1 MKLSWLPLVI
11 VVVWLA
17 LLPLPASARH
27 FGHRPIVVRP
37 EPSVFPKTID
47 PWKLW
52 GVPLRKHHVVH
63 HSHSR
68 THGAL
73 NGRAAARSHGSVGTF
88 FPVVSGPTVVVLAP
102 PVSAPPSVVYVAP
115 PPVANLVPEP
125 PSRPTVVEHPTGR
138 YELRGDGMTAP
149 YRWVWI
155 PNPPGEPPPAP
166 GQTPSLDPS
175 VPSPSMPPAA
185 PRPPAA
191 RSEVYRWADDEG
203 VAHWTNKLEKIPAPY
218 RSRAER
224 LI

>member
-1 MKLSWLPLVI
+1 MGRFGLLLVP
-11 VVVWLA
+11 VVVGLVS

-37 EPSVFPKTID
+37 ERSVFPKTID
-47 PWKLW
+47 PWKFW
-52 GVPLRKHHVVH
+52 GVSLRKRHGVH
-63 HSHSR
+63 HSPTPGKFH
-68 THGAL
+68 
-73 NGRAAARSHGSVGTF
+73 GRAAFRGHGSVGTF
-88 FPVVSGPTVVVLAP
+88 FPPVASGATVVVLAP
-102 PVSAPPSVVYVAP
+102 PVSAPPPVVYVAP
-115 PPVANLVPEP
+115 PPVTSLFQEP

-155 PNPPGEPPPAP
+155 PHPPAEPPAP
-166 GQTPSLDPS
+166 SETPALGPS
-175 VPSPSMPPAA
+175 VTSGGTPPAA
-185 PRPPAA
+185 PAP